1 MLAGESAGEATNMA
15 DDTRPDRKMA
25 IASPTW
31 PPAARPDPVAH
42 PDGSSS
48 QKAAYAENN
57 SPDPATT
64 AIVVIDVQRLFTEM
78 VGAPIAPPL
87 REVLPAIGRL
97 LEAGRGAGA
106 TIVLVRT
113 IIALD
118 AHSRSTREWP
128 PFMRAGLAPGAPGT
142 GFDPCLNH
150 QATDIEVVKQR
161 YSAFFATPLDQIL
174 RPRGI
179 QSVVVLGLT
188 TNVCVQS
195 TARDAWQRDYE
206 TVTLSDCCAEIGE
219 GSHEASLMWTSR
231 NFGRVTTSDALILE
245 WRERSKRPAAAAS
258 ANASGT
264 ASDHGR

>member
-1 MLAGESAGEATNMA
+1 
-15 DDTRPDRKMA
+15 
-25 IASPTW
+25 
-31 PPAARPDPVAH
+31 
-42 PDGSSS
+42 
-48 QKAAYAENN
+48 
-57 SPDPATT
+57 
-64 AIVVIDVQRLFTEM
+64 
-78 VGAPIAPPL
+78 
-87 REVLPAIGRL
+87 
-97 LEAGRGAGA
+97 
-106 TIVLVRT
+106 
-113 IIALD
+113 
-118 AHSRSTREWP
+118 
-128 PFMRAGLAPGAPGT
+128 MRAGLAPGAPGT
-142 GFDPCLNH
+142 DFDPCLNH

-174 RPRGI
+174 RQRGI